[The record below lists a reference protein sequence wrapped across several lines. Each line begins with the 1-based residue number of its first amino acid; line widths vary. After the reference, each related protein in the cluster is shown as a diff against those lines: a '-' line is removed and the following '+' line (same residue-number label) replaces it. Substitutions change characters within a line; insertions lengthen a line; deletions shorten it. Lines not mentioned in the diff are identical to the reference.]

1 MNKHKTLLTSGI
13 PKSLA
18 SPKRFFWIEDAPC
31 VGPIVVDG
39 LKNLWRCVRFIVADV
54 NFVIGTFVGE
64 IAAKETFKAS
74 NSASAF
80 IAVSA
85 SRVDIGSLT
94 PTMDNVGASVNDMFS
109 PATSGASI
117 ATSGTS
123 VDDLI
128 SSCVGRTRNAC
139 VGRTGNSSVGTRVFS
154 DDGIGN
160 SCSGLNGSFDAASLA
175 EGINCFVDDILLPV
189 EKPLFFRG

>member
-74 NSASAF
+74 NSASTF
-80 IAVSA
+80 ITVSA
-85 SRVDIGSLT
+85 SRVDVDSLT
-94 PTMDNVGASVNDMFS
+94 PTMENVGASVDDV
-109 PATSGASI
+109 SGSAC
-117 ATSGTS
+117 TGTGVTLL
-123 VDDLI
+123 VDQ
-128 SSCVGRTRNAC
+128 TRNAC
-139 VGRTGNSSVGTRVFS
+139 VGRTSNDLNFVLVVLVFVVSIS
-154 DDGIGN
+154 DVALTFGVIRSASATTNFFVDGILW
-160 SCSGLNGSFDAASLA
+160 S
-175 EGINCFVDDILLPV
+175 VK
-189 EKPLFFRG
+189 KPFFFGG